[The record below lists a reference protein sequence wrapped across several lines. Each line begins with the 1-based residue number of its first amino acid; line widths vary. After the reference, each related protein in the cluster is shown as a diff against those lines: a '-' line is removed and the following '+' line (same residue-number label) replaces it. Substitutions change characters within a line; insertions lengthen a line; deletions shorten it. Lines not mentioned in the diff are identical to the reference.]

1 MHGRRYQQAIR
12 FLKMYSENYQKLIAF
27 YNQFGS
33 NPGSYW
39 DWFGLIVPDLV
50 QIGKVL
56 SKVKPIKTHN
66 KKARRC
72 IHVCLCIMLSNIFG
86 FKRILEKN
94 KDVCF
99 ERMVQRLYA
108 FEPQMALLLTDIV
121 LEVLHDPRLKDFV
134 PLSGRALMWRFFG
147 KNTLMTSNFPSNI
160 PFYPFYLKDVTLFQV
175 IFFLGLVPRKRLL
188 TTFGWIRLLMRKLR
202 IRMFF
207 QKEQMSFFLRKLLFL
222 KKHLQIVVSV

>member
-1 MHGRRYQQAIR
+1 MNVRYQKVIH
-12 FLKMYSENYQKLIAF
+12 FLKKCSGKDYRRLISF
-27 YNQFGS
+27 YNQSGS
-33 NPGSYW
+33 NPDSYW
-39 DWFGLIVPDLV
+39 DLFGLIVPVLV

-56 SKVKPIKTHN
+56 SKVMPKRTRN
-66 KKARRC
+66 KKARHC
-72 IHVCLCIMLSNIFG
+72 IHVCFCIMLDNIFR

-94 KDVCF
+94 RDVCF
-99 ERMVQRLYA
+99 EKMVQRLYA
-108 FEPQMALLLTDIV
+108 FDPQMALLLTDIV

-160 PFYPFYLKDVTLFQV
+160 PFYPFYLKDVTFFQV

-188 TTFGWIRLLMRKLR
+188 TTFGWIRLLIHKLR